1 MSQRLVSS
9 LPPPEI
15 FREEVK
21 VCPPS
26 SPSVRECIRI
36 LRIEQIRKKG
46 FKVENKRVTNTA
58 KFILN
63 VWNIG
68 LFAAIWFGFYN
79 SYTFQTYY
87 IKGGL
92 ISVLVY
98 GIIYTSLCNLYKAH
112 RIASSEIGETVFS
125 QVLSFGIAD
134 LILYAECCLVYNRY
148 VNILPGGVT
157 ALLQIIG
164 TALIVTFAKQY
175 LMKYVPAKK
184 TVIVY
189 GKDIAREEVEAFRER
204 LLRKYSHLFCV
215 SGIVCENPEADL
227 EGEDIKGYDVAIL
240 YELSYGVR
248 NRYVRYLVENKM
260 TFYLSPRVEDVMM
273 QGCVSKHLLDTPLM
287 KYDYKYENKSNYLL
301 KRSMDIVLSILILT
315 LLSPVFLLIAL
326 LIKIEDG
333 GPVFF
338 KQARCTKDARVFEIL
353 KFRSM
358 IVDAEKNGV
367 TPCTDGDSR
376 ITRIGRIIR
385 KTRLDEMPQ
394 FINILKGDMSIVGP
408 RPERVEHVQQYTKEV
423 PEFAYRMKVLGG
435 LTGYAQI
442 YGKYNTSA
450 YDKLRLDLLYIE
462 NQSFVLDLK
471 LILLTVRTVFTPEST
486 EGFEEEKSREM
497 LEKAKRQMRVS
508 VGE

>member
-1 MSQRLVSS
+1 M
-9 LPPPEI
+9 
-15 FREEVK
+15 
-21 VCPPS
+21 
-26 SPSVRECIRI
+26 
-36 LRIEQIRKKG
+36 
-46 FKVENKRVTNTA
+46 ENKRVTNTA

-68 LFAAIWFGFYN
+68 LFAGVWFGFYN
-79 SYTFQTYY
+79 DYTFDTHTM
-87 IKGGL
+87 KGGL
-92 ISVLVY
+92 ITVLVY
-98 GIIYTSLCNLYKAH
+98 SFIYTSLCNLYKAH

-134 LILYAECCLVYNRY
+134 LILYVECCLVYNRY
-148 VNILPGGVT
+148 VNVVPGVVT
-157 ALLQIIG
+157 VGLQIIG

-175 LMKYVPAKK
+175 LMKYVPPKK

-189 GKDIAREEVEAFRER
+189 GIDITIEEVEAFKER
-204 LLRKYSHLFCV
+204 LLKKFSHLFAI
-215 SGIVCENPEADL
+215 SEIVCENPQVNM
-227 EGEDIKGYDVAIL
+227 EDSDVRGYDVAIL
-240 YELSYGVR
+240 YELSYGIR
-248 NRYVRYLVENKM
+248 NRYISYLVENKK
-260 TFYLSPRVEDVMM
+260 TFYLSPRVEDIMM
-273 QGCVSKHLLDTPLM
+273 QDCVPKHLLDTPLM
-287 KYDYKYENKSNYLL
+287 KYEYKYENKRSYLL
-301 KRSMDIVLSILILT
+301 KRTLDITFSLFILVVLSPIL
-315 LLSPVFLLIAL
+315 LLIAL

-338 KQARCTKDARVFEIL
+338 KQARCTKDARVFDIL

-358 IVDAEKNGV
+358 VVDAEKYGV
-367 TPCTDGDSR
+367 TPCTDGDAR
-376 ITRIGRIIR
+376 ITKVGRFIR

-497 LEKAKRQMRVS
+497 LEKAKGQIGLS
-508 VGE
+508 VVGK